1 MKTKLLKLVTITM
14 ALFFVLVSSSAM
26 VGLSSDVKK
35 ENRNVGDFD
44 KISLSISADLYL
56 TQGSKNEVIIEAD
69 EDVLEKIE
77 TEVNGGTLSIE
88 FERWYNYRGTKN
100 IKIYVTVKSINKL
113 VLAGSGDIIS
123 KSPIK
128 TEKLGLVITGSGTI
142 LIDDLNTKR
151 VYAVISG
158 SGDIRLGG
166 KIKANKLDAT
176 VTGSGDIIT
185 TDMEFK
191 EADLTITGSG
201 VIKAFV
207 TERLD
212 ADITGSGKIYYKGK
226 PLIDANVTGSGR
238 IRNDN

>member
-1 MKTKLLKLVTITM
+1 MKTKVFKLFTITI
-14 ALFFVLVSSSAM
+14 ALFFVVIASNAVAGSF
-26 VGLSSDVKK
+26 SDVKK
-35 ENRNVGDFD
+35 ENRNIGDFD
-44 KISLSISADLYL
+44 KISMSIPADLYL
-56 TQGSKNEVIIEAD
+56 TQGSKNEIIIEAD

-77 TEVNGGTLSIE
+77 TEVNGGTLNIE

-113 VLAGSGDIIS
+113 ILAGSGDIVS
-123 KSPIK
+123 KSPIE

-166 KIKANKLDAT
+166 TVKANKLDAT

-185 TDMEFK
+185 SDMEFE

-201 VIKAFV
+201 LIKAFV

-212 ADITGSGKIYYKGK
+212 ADITGSGRIYYKGK